1 MGTEG
6 IYVKKRRDILQKLE
20 DGNRRLY
27 ASFVRKEDGV
37 KEWEGF
43 PHSYLQSS
51 YLRNKIKP

>member
-27 ASFVRKEDGV
+27 ASFLRKEDRV
-37 KEWEGF
+37 KEGF
-43 PHSYLQSS
+43 SHSYLQSS
-51 YLRNKIKP
+51 YLGNKINS